1 MKHLTRRWIA
11 SILLLVGTITVL
23 AACVPDEGDTTT
35 PSRSSG
41 EYVFGMLL
49 VGPYNDHGWSQAH
62 YEGAKY
68 AESKIPGTRFI
79 YIDKVNPSDRPNVTV
94 EQLVDDLV
102 AQGAKFIITNSDD
115 FKDGTREAAR
125 LHPEVIFLHISG
137 DDVLTGEAP
146 PNLGNL
152 MGRMVYGKMMAG
164 CAAALTSQTGHLS
177 YLGPL
182 VNDETRRLVN
192 AAYLGARYCAEN
204 LRDEPFTSDMR
215 FEVVWI
221 GFWFHIPGI
230 TLDPTRVAN
239 DFINSG
245 SDVVLSG
252 IDTTEALIEAQ
263 KAAEAGERV
272 YAIPYDYQGA
282 CSQGPEVCLGVP
294 YFNWGPPYTRHLR
307 EARAGTWKQAWEWLE
322 PDWSNLN
329 NPDTSPIGYTFGP
342 ALTEANRAK
351 LDTFIQGL
359 ADGSIRLFVGP
370 LHFQDGTVYLA
381 EGEEATD
388 QQIWYTPQLLAGIEG
403 QSAAN

>member
-1 MKHLTRRWIA
+1 M
-11 SILLLVGTITVL
+11 TVL
-23 AACVPDEGDTTT
+23 VACVPDEGDTTT
-35 PSRSSG
+35 PSRTSG

-68 AESKIPGTRFI
+68 AESKIPGTRFL

-102 AQGAKFIITNSDD
+102 AQGAKFI
-115 FKDGTREAAR
+115 
-125 LHPEVIFLHISG
+125 
-137 DDVLTGEAP
+137 
-146 PNLGNL
+146 
-152 MGRMVYGKMMAG
+152 
-164 CAAALTSQTGHLS
+164 
-177 YLGPL
+177 
-182 VNDETRRLVN
+182 

-263 KAAEAGERV
+263 KATKAGERV

-282 CSQGPEVCLGVP
+282 CSQGPDVCLGVP

-307 EARAGTWKQAWEWLE
+307 EARAGTWKQAWEWQE

-329 NPDTSPIGYTFGP
+329 NPDTSPIGFTFGP
-342 ALTEANRAK
+342 ALSEANRAK

-359 ADGSIRLFVGP
+359 ADGSIKLFVGP

-388 QQIWYTPQLLAGIEG
+388 QQIWYTPQLLEGIEG